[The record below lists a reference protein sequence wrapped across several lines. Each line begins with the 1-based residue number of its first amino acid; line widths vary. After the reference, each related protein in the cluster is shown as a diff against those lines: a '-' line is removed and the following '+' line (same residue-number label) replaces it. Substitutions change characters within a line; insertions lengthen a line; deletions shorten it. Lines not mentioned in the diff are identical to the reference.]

1 MKALAFLLLTQLKN
15 RFLSL
20 KKKPGFLILYSFI
33 TLIVVGSIIA
43 MIIFGDEMPQSR
55 FADERIIFL
64 ILSGLGLL
72 FIYSFTVSG
81 LSTGSSLFTM
91 PDVGLLFVA
100 PVSSKKILMYGLLST
115 LGKSLLGSIFIFY
128 QIGNLKT
135 SFGYGFKEI
144 FALFIIFAI
153 MILFCQLLSIGIYIF
168 SNGDTTR
175 KTIVKVLVYSLFG
188 ALIITY
194 MFMQRQEQTG
204 ALETVLHI
212 VDSEKF
218 GYIPVAGWAAMFFIG
233 IVHNSMT
240 KVIIA
245 IALFLIMGAVI
256 VILLTVGK
264 ADYYEDVLL
273 STETTFQKMQ
283 AVKEGRNMPQTGS
296 KKIKVRDNAVGIG
309 NGSKAMAIFYR
320 HLLEYRRKSRLLFV
334 DNYTLFMMIAAGI
347 AGYNFKTRIA
357 PAAAY
362 YGLLATG
369 IYFQYFMTIMGK
381 LRMELTKPY
390 IYLIPDTSIN
400 KVFAASLA
408 SLLKPCVDGICIF
421 AVLAAVSGHNVL
433 ECIFFAL
440 AYAASGAVF
449 VGMTILYQRVLGG
462 QPGKLV
468 QAFLGVGLLFAVMA
482 PSIGASVAAAFLLP
496 ETLQFLCTLPYS
508 FFCLLFALI
517 LFVTCGNLIDK
528 AEYTGNNYK

>member
-1 MKALAFLLLTQLKN
+1 MNALAYLLLTQLKN
-15 RFLSL
+15 RIISL

-33 TLIVVGSIIA
+33 ALIIIGSIVVFIV
-43 MIIFGDEMPQSR
+43 FGDEMKQSN

-64 ILSGLGLL
+64 ILSALGLL
-72 FIYSFTVSG
+72 FVYSFTVSG

-115 LGKSLLGSIFIFY
+115 LGKSLLGSLFIFY

-135 SFGYGFKEI
+135 SFGYGLKEI

-168 SNGDTTR
+168 SNGNSTR
-175 KTIVKVLVYSLFG
+175 KTVVKVLVYSLFG

-204 ALETVLHI
+204 AFETILRI
-212 VDSEKF
+212 VNFEEF
-218 GYIPVAGWAAMFFIG
+218 GYIPVAGWATMFFIG
-233 IVHNSMT
+233 VVHNSMI
-240 KVIIA
+240 KVL
-245 IALFLIMGAVI
+245 IALALFIIIGVVI

-273 STETTFQKMQ
+273 STETTYQTKE
-283 AVKEGRNMPQTGS
+283 AVKEGRNMLQTGS
-296 KKIKVRDNAVGIG
+296 KKIKVKDNAVGIG
-309 NGSKAMAIFYR
+309 NRSKAMAIFYR
-320 HLLEYRRKSRLLFV
+320 HLLEYRRKSKLVFV
-334 DNYTLFMMIAAGI
+334 DSYTIFMMIIAGI
-347 AGYNFKTRIA
+347 AGYNFRTKIA
-357 PAAAY
+357 PGAAY
-362 YGLLATG
+362 YGLLAVV
-369 IYFQYFMTIMGK
+369 IYFQYFTTIMGK
-381 LRMELTKPY
+381 LKQELAKPY
-390 IYLIPDTSIN
+390 IYLIPDTSFN
-400 KVFAASLA
+400 KVFAASIT
-408 SLLKPCVDGICIF
+408 SLIKPCVDGICIF
-421 AVLAAVSGHNVL
+421 AVLAAASGHNVL

-449 VGMTILYQRVLGG
+449 VGMTVLYQRVLGG
-462 QPGKLV
+462 QPGRIV

-496 ETLQFLCTLPYS
+496 KELQFLCTLPYS
-508 FFCLLFALI
+508 FFCLLFAVI
-517 LFVTCGNLIDK
+517 LFVSCGNLIDK
-528 AEYTGNNYK
+528 SEYTGNNYK